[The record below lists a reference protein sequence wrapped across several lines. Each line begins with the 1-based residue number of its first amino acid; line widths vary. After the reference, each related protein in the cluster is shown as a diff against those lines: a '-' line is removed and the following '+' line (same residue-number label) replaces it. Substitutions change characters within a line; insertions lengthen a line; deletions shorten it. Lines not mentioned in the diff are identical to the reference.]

1 MGKNIFAKVFL
12 WMFIGLL
19 ITFGTS
25 FYVSTQEFLAW
36 NVLKLGWVWFIIEL
50 AIVIFL
56 AARIT
61 KMSSFTAKLSFALYS
76 FVTGLMLSYIFIIF
90 SLPSILLVFGAAALM
105 FGIFGLYG
113 YFTKVDLTKISSI
126 LAMGLV
132 GIIIVSLINIFLGN
146 AMVDTIISIVGIVIF
161 TLFVAYDI
169 QKIKSFSSFSNI
181 PTDNLAIYGAL
192 QLYLDFINI
201 FLNLLN
207 LFGNSRD

>member
-36 NVLKLGWVWFIIEL
+36 NVLKLGLVWFIIEL

-105 FGIFGLYG
+105 FGVFGLYG

-161 TLFVAYDI
+161 TLFVVYDI

-201 FLNLLN
+201 FLDLLN

>member
-105 FGIFGLYG
+105 FGVFGLYG

-201 FLNLLN
+201 FLDLLN

>member
-1 MGKNIFAKVFL
+1 MEKNIFAKVFL

-61 KMSSFTAKLSFALYS
+61 KMSSFTVKLSFALYS

-90 SLPSILLVFGAAALM
+90 SLPSILLVFGVAALM

-161 TLFVAYDI
+161 TLFVVYDI

>member
-105 FGIFGLYG
+105 FGVFGLYG

-161 TLFVAYDI
+161 TLFVVYDI

-201 FLNLLN
+201 LLNLLN

>member
-56 AARIT
+56 TARIT

-105 FGIFGLYG
+105 FGVFGLYG

-201 FLNLLN
+201 FLDLLN
-207 LFGNSRD
+207 LFGSSRD

>member
-61 KMSSFTAKLSFALYS
+61 RMSSFTAKLSFALYS

-105 FGIFGLYG
+105 FGVFGLYG

-161 TLFVAYDI
+161 TLFVVYDI

-201 FLNLLN
+201 FLDLLN

>member
-105 FGIFGLYG
+105 FGVFGLYG

>member
-19 ITFGTS
+19 ITFATS

-50 AIVIFL
+50 AIVIFM
-56 AARIT
+56 AARLT

-90 SLPSILLVFGAAALM
+90 SLPSFLLVFGAAALM

-113 YFTKVDLTKISSI
+113 YFTKVDLTRISSI

-201 FLNLLN
+201 FLDLLN

>member
-90 SLPSILLVFGAAALM
+90 SLPSILLVFGVAALM

-161 TLFVAYDI
+161 TLFVVYDI

-201 FLNLLN
+201 FLDLLN

>member
-105 FGIFGLYG
+105 FGVFGLYG

-161 TLFVAYDI
+161 TLFVVYDI

>member
-1 MGKNIFAKVFL
+1 MEKNIFAKVFL

-105 FGIFGLYG
+105 FGVFGLYG

-161 TLFVAYDI
+161 TLFVVYDI

-201 FLNLLN
+201 FLDLLN

>member
-105 FGIFGLYG
+105 FGVFGLYG

-161 TLFVAYDI
+161 TLFVVYDI
-169 QKIKSFSSFSNI
+169 QKINSFSSFSNI

-207 LFGNSRD
+207 LFGNSKD

>member
-36 NVLKLGWVWFIIEL
+36 NVLKLGWLWFIIEL

-105 FGIFGLYG
+105 FGVFGLYG

>member
-105 FGIFGLYG
+105 FGVFGLYG

-192 QLYLDFINI
+192 QLYIDFINI
-201 FLNLLN
+201 FLDLLN

>member
-161 TLFVAYDI
+161 TLFVVYDI

>member
-1 MGKNIFAKVFL
+1 MEKNIFAKVFL

-105 FGIFGLYG
+105 FGVFGLYG

-161 TLFVAYDI
+161 TLFVVYDI

-201 FLNLLN
+201 FLHLLN

>member
-1 MGKNIFAKVFL
+1 MEKNIFAKVFL

-61 KMSSFTAKLSFALYS
+61 KMSSFTAKLSFAFYS

-105 FGIFGLYG
+105 FGVFGLYG

>member
-90 SLPSILLVFGAAALM
+90 SLPSILLVFGVAALM

-169 QKIKSFSSFSNI
+169 QKIKSFSSVSNI